1 MTSHTD
7 KPKRAAI
14 VIPPPPTTTSVQH
27 SPALPPRRT
36 LPLRFIDCPKD
47 DLIVIISRMLS
58 SLISI
63 NDKQI
68 SPDINHQSLTR
79 FHSRSPPQISL
90 YSYLSRLSHY
100 SSLENSVLITSI
112 YYIDLLS
119 MCYPTFAVSSLTVHR
134 FLLTATTVA
143 SKALCDSFC
152 SNSHYA
158 KVGGVNLM
166 ELNVLETEFLNKVGY
181 RVVPRDFNHDKLR
194 ERKSSTG
201 TLDTDYFKKIKLGIE
216 NAAEVLDLYY
226 KRMVMLVGGPE
237 AEDVGCHDGVE
248 YTLAGENG
256 KEDQEQKLAGSQL
269 QAEQDDVSRRK
280 LRKLNKNDLESENDG
295 LRSPKSH

>member
-1 MTSHTD
+1 MTSQPH
-7 KPKRAAI
+7 KSKRPPI
-14 VIPPPPTTTSVQH
+14 VIPPPPVGADESAPTPTTY
-27 SPALPPRRT
+27 RT
-36 LPLRFIDCPKD
+36 LPQKFIHCPKD

-63 NDKQI
+63 NDQQI
-68 SPDINHQSLTR
+68 SSDINQQSLTR

-119 MCYPTFAVSSLTVHR
+119 MCYPIFAVNSLTVHR

-181 RVVPRDFNHDKLR
+181 RVVPRDFNYDRLQ

-201 TLDTDYFKKIKLGIE
+201 TLDTDYLKKIKLGIE
-216 NAAEVLDLYY
+216 NASEVLDLYY
-226 KRMVMLVGGPE
+226 KRMVMLVGARDNGT
-237 AEDVGCHDGVE
+237 VGCHDDVE
-248 YTLAGENG
+248 YELAPE
-256 KEDQEQKLAGSQL
+256 AGGSEECKAGDKTQTGL
-269 QAEQDDVSRRK
+269 TDAGRRK
-280 LRKLNKNDLESENDG
+280 LRKLEKPDTNGDQ
-295 LRSPKSH
+295 SPDK